1 MFTRWKFQIGLTAI
15 TAVLAVLS
23 AAFLGEPVAYAQGE
37 DSDYVDVEL
46 ILEVPEDIQ
55 AGLSHELNIIVVNNG
70 SRTAYDV
77 EVVVTVVY
85 PEDSSRFLFLPRVPV
100 GVASLENNG
109 YSLRWSI
116 PALAGLQ
123 REEITANIYNE
134 ILKGHMVGTIFD
146 NSSIPHAHSGEVTT
160 ASFDSNPGNNT
171 DRSWA
176 YNFRTSHVS
185 FRAVVGNYSVDVEV
199 DETSPSPG
207 DTINFTITTDRAN
220 PYTDF
225 ATGTG
230 PPNSPPPIDLKVDI
244 ELTEGL
250 TVTGMPSYAPA
261 DDRADSVSYGDGV
274 FTIGTVGKEKSR
286 RNSVTLPITVASDA
300 AVNEQC
306 LTATL
311 TGNPPPGVG
320 PMDDDISDNVAKV
333 CLGEPP
339 DESVIFAS
347 GQSDLLTLFACV
359 GESTYPCGTA
369 DTVELAA
376 KGGAAAT
383 NAGIPYE
390 VFQPENVVIHIE
402 DPAGRGVSDGNIR
415 WFTGNDVDY
424 TATMSF
430 GILPGVAAKLA
441 VPVAAD
447 GYSQH
452 TFAIADATQSPASNP
467 GSIRWVLASN
477 DFTVLDT
484 SSQLSFGPLDL
495 PSSRYDTLFSFSAL
509 GTYLANITLGAE
521 HSSKSYKGTATY
533 TFHVGPIAELEVKE
547 GRSSPDVTSDQVAFT
562 VLATANGPDDPLD
575 AEVAID
581 LSSLPAGV
589 TVDRH
594 IASDGTY
601 SNGNWD
607 LGALKTPDYRRSAG
621 KPKEASLTLILA
633 GDDAGDATATATIA
647 NVVDYTVCIDS
658 DGDNLPHA
666 SHADCKSDPATT
678 NNWYAAVCV
687 NTADGEIDSSDEATC
702 NGKTDHA
709 WTANVCASSDG
720 GVRPGRTE
728 TECDGW
734 FQGTVYDYKAG
745 NNTAKISA
753 AKGTG
758 GGGPGAPGM
767 RGAKANS
774 RSVTIAWDEVEYL
787 HGVLVRHHEVQ
798 KYMADVE
805 VWETVSGPVR
815 SAQWTDFNVGSG
827 AMPAYR
833 VRAVNDADVGG
844 PWSAVF
850 NRLTAQQQGQ
860 LAGPRLTAKWTA
872 GDAIRL
878 TWTEPSNQQDAIT
891 GYQLEYLAGDTWTL
905 LASLAADETCADDT
919 PRCYEDLGLPA
930 GTERRYRV
938 RAMAGQDPGQ
948 WSSEAVTATPPG
960 APILWAEANGP
971 NAILITWDP
980 GSDAVTG
987 FELETSSTGAD
998 GPYSRLTNPSGTTRS
1013 YSHNTGAINPDARY
1027 YRLRACN
1034 SAGCGH
1040 WSFPDDATTAPEG
1053 VPAAPGLTVR
1063 SSTASEIRLSWNK
1076 PDAGA
1081 SEIIRYELEHFTDGR
1096 NWTGLELYPATA
1108 TEYTHQAEFGGGTTH
1123 RYRVRAVNDE
1133 GNGAWSTVRS
1143 VSIAAGLPGRPE
1155 LSFSDA
1161 TDDSLTLSWTI
1172 PPTNG
1177 SRITGYRVERNDR
1190 IGGFDNWVRIGTTG
1204 ASVTT
1209 YTDRNLY
1216 SGDWLCYRVVATSN
1230 VGTGAYSEEQCES
1243 TTGQY
1248 AIDPD
1253 PPVLRLSG
1261 VSPNRV
1267 TIAWDPPPD
1276 DGGRPVQSYLYQQAD
1291 ENGEFDGSC
1300 QYASWDSDLWSD
1312 ACTEVSAG
1320 TRTATFSNLTAGES
1334 YEFRVRAETTYI
1346 YGDWAI
1352 VYARLPAARDDSE
1365 TDDVTED
1372 LQVRLSRTSLTV
1384 DEGGGEASYTVRL
1397 NKAPKEGESVPLDV
1411 DLGGALPDLFVEYED
1426 ERVCHGFEFNRENWN
1441 QGCVFT
1447 LSAGEDRNADN
1458 EIGIVNHSIEVGGME
1473 VTGPDV
1479 RVEVRDND

>member
-1 MFTRWKFQIGLTAI
+1 MFTRWKFQIGLAAI
-15 TAVLAVLS
+15 AAVLAVVS

-46 ILEVPEDIQ
+46 ILAAPDTIQ
-55 AGLSHELNIIVVNNG
+55 AGLNHDLNVVVVNNG

-77 EVVVTVVY
+77 EVVLNVVY
-85 PEDSSRFLFLPRVPV
+85 PVDSSRFIYLPSVPV

-109 YSLRWSI
+109 YTFRWSI
-116 PALAGLQ
+116 PALGGLQ
-123 REEITANIYNE
+123 REEVTPYAYHIVTAD
-134 ILKGHMVGTIFD
+134 LMLGTTFD
-146 NSSIPHAHSGEVTT
+146 NSLFPHGYSGEVTT
-160 ASFDSNPGNNT
+160 ASFDSNPANNT
-171 DRSWA
+171 DQVWTYSYLTNDA
-176 YNFRTSHVS
+176 S
-185 FRAVVGNYSVDVEV
+185 FRQVVGNYSVDVEV

-207 DTINFTITTDRAN
+207 DIINFTITADRVN
-220 PYTDF
+220 PYKGNDVF
-225 ATGTG
+225 GTG
-230 PPNSPPPIDLKVDI
+230 QAAPGNPPPIDLKVDI

-261 DDRADSVSYGDGV
+261 DDRADSVSYSDGV

-311 TGNPPPGVG
+311 TGKPPPGVG

-333 CLGEPP
+333 CLGDQPAEPFGSGQVDAFTVYP
-339 DESVIFAS
+339 CVGNTNSPCDATDDVRVRAYRTTDERILGSGKALVHILEEARRKYDGHDNSVNAGTVVSWQIPVVWNAGELDAVNTQWSNLRDGFTAS
-347 GQSDLLTLFACV
+347 GIN
-359 GESTYPCGTA
+359 
-369 DTVELAA
+369 
-376 KGGAAAT
+376 GGAPPGRVHIRAFEGET
-383 NAGIPYE
+383 YE
-390 VFQPENVVIHIE
+390 VIYKMTPDTQWTGE
-402 DPAGRGVSDGNIR
+402 DLVG
-415 WFTGNDVDY
+415 F
-424 TATMSF
+424 
-430 GILPGVAAKLA
+430 
-441 VPVAAD
+441 
-447 GYSQH
+447 
-452 TFAIADATQSPASNP
+452 NP
-467 GSIRWVLASN
+467 GKSN
-477 DFTVLDT
+477 
-484 SSQLSFGPLDL
+484 GP
-495 PSSRYDTLFSFSAL
+495 YDYIAEFEKL
-509 GTYLANITLGAE
+509 GTYKLQYTAKLTRHPLDGDENCDPANNVNQRFC
-521 HSSKSYKGTATY
+521 ATETY
-533 TFHVGPIAELEVKE
+533 IFHVGPIAELEVRD
-547 GRSSPDVTSDQVAFT
+547 GGASSHIPADRNSLTIFAFN
-562 VLATANGPDDPLD
+562 NGPDPSPG
-575 AEVAID
+575 ARVTG
-581 LSSLPAGV
+581 LPAGADV
-589 TVDRH
+589 LH
-594 IASDGTY
+594 ISQGSYDGTDGEW
-601 SNGNWD
+601 NIGE
-607 LGALKTPDYRRSAG
+607 LKISDYYRSRG
-621 KPKEASLTLILA
+621 EPNPSLVLAVTA
-633 GDDAGDATATATIA
+633 GDTAEVSIINHEKYKVCIGSDAGTLADATQ
-647 NVVDYTVCIDS
+647 
-658 DGDNLPHA
+658 
-666 SHADCKSDPATT
+666 
-678 NNWYAAVCV
+678 AAC
-687 NTADGEIDSSDEATC
+687 EA
-702 NGKTDHA
+702 
-709 WTANVCASSDG
+709 
-720 GVRPGRTE
+720 E
-728 TECDGW
+728 TGAGW
-734 FQGTVYDYKAG
+734 HEGTVYDYKAA

-753 AKGTG
+753 AKGG

-767 RGAKANS
+767 RGAKSNS

-787 HGVLVRHHEVQ
+787 HGVPVRHHEVQ

-805 VWETVSGPVR
+805 VWETVSGPLTDAR
-815 SAQWTDFNVGSG
+815 WTDFNVGSG

-872 GDAIRL
+872 GDTIRL

-938 RAMAGQDPGQ
+938 RAMAGQDPGR

-960 APILWAEANGP
+960 APVLWAEANGS

-987 FELETSSTGAD
+987 FELETSSIGAD

-1013 YSHNTGAINPDARY
+1013 YSHNTGAINREARH

-1034 SAGCGH
+1034 SAGCGD
-1040 WSFPDDATTAPEG
+1040 WSFPDYATTAPQG
-1053 VPAAPGLTVR
+1053 VPTAPGLTVR
-1063 SSTASEIRLSWNK
+1063 SSTASEIKLSWNK
-1076 PDAGA
+1076 PHAGA
-1081 SEIIRYELEHFTDGR
+1081 SDITGYVLEHFTDGQ
-1096 NWTGLELYPATA
+1096 NWTGLDLYPATA
-1108 TEYTHQAEFGGGTTH
+1108 TEYVHQAEFGGGTTH
-1123 RYRVRAVNDE
+1123 RYRVRAVNDVGE
-1133 GNGAWSTVRS
+1133 GAWSTVRS
-1143 VSIAAGLPGRPE
+1143 VSVAAGLPGQPE

-1230 VGTGAYSEEQCES
+1230 VGTGAYSEEECES

-1253 PPVLRLSG
+1253 PPVLRLSS

-1291 ENGEFDGSC
+1291 ENGDFDGSC
-1300 QYASWDSDLWSD
+1300 QYASWDRDLWAD
-1312 ACTEVSAG
+1312 ACRMVSAG
-1320 TRTATFSNLTAGES
+1320 TRAATFSNLTAGDS
-1334 YEFRVRAETTYI
+1334 YQFRVRAETTYI
-1346 YGDWAI
+1346 YGDWATA
-1352 VYARLPAARDDSE
+1352 YARLPAARDDSE

-1372 LQVRLSRTSLTV
+1372 LQVRLSTTTLTV
-1384 DEGGGEASYTVRL
+1384 NEGRGESRYTVRL

-1411 DLGGALPDLFVEYED
+1411 DLGGALPDLFVDYED
-1426 ERVCHGFEFNRENWN
+1426 ERVCYGFEFNRENWN

-1447 LSAGEDRNADN
+1447 VSAREDRNADN
-1458 EIGIVNHSIEVGGME
+1458 EIAVVNHSIEVGGME

-1479 RVEVRDND
+1479 RIEVRDND

>member
-1 MFTRWKFQIGLTAI
+1 MFTRWKFQIGLAAI
-15 TAVLAVLS
+15 AVVLASLTGT
-23 AAFLGEPVAYAQGE
+23 FFGEGVAYTQGE
-37 DSDYVDVEL
+37 ERDYVDVGL
-46 ILEVPEDIQ
+46 ILEIPDRD
-55 AGLSHELNIIVVNNG
+55 LTSRRDLNVVVVNHG

-77 EVVVTVVY
+77 KVVVRIVNPKDSIYLRVRQSSVSVGTVSFS
-85 PEDSSRFLFLPRVPV
+85 ED
-100 GVASLENNG
+100 G
-109 YSLRWSI
+109 YSFFWTIPTLGEGQRVEAGYRTGAGMVPLSNLRVVTEGTNPS
-116 PALAGLQ
+116 
-123 REEITANIYNE
+123 NI
-134 ILKGHMVGTIFD
+134 MFD
-146 NSSIPHAHSGEVTT
+146 EKLTPHELFATVTT
-160 ASFDSNPGNNT
+160 ASFESDLHKSNNT
-171 DRSWA
+171 ARVWSHSDTLSG
-176 YNFRTSHVS
+176 NDFRQAWTS
-185 FRAVVGNYSVDVEV
+185 YSVNVSV
-199 DETSPSPG
+199 DERHPSPG
-207 DTINFTITTDRAN
+207 NTVNFTITANNPDIKRAI
-220 PYTDF
+220 
-225 ATGTG
+225 
-230 PPNSPPPIDLKVDI
+230 IDQKVDI
-244 ELTEGL
+244 ELTDGL
-250 TVTGMPSYAPA
+250 AVAGMPSYDPA
-261 DDRADSVSYGDGV
+261 TKPDSVSYSNGV
-274 FTIGTVGKEKSR
+274 FNIGTLDFNSYDSSL
-286 RNSVTLPITVASDA
+286 SVTLPIKVSDNVV
-300 AVNEQC
+300 VNEQC
-306 LTATL
+306 LKATI
-311 TGNPPPGVG
+311 TGNPPPPAYG
-320 PMDDDISDNVAKV
+320 PHLDDISDNVARL

-339 DESVIFAS
+339 VEPLVSGQVDTFTVYPCVGITDAPCDSDNDIRVRAVNAS
-347 GQSDLLTLFACV
+347 GVLL
-359 GESTYPCGTA
+359 GSGTA
-369 DTVELAA
+369 LIQVDPIRARRYDAITGGNSVNDGNTVSWQTAVDPDRGYTAGLTSGVELYYSRAPFEGHTDDWSLTFGFSA
-376 KGGAAAT
+376 R
-383 NAGIPYE
+383 NA
-390 VFQPENVVIHIE
+390 
-402 DPAGRGVSDGNIR
+402 DGN
-415 WFTGNDVDY
+415 TPP
-424 TATMSF
+424 
-430 GILPGVAAKLA
+430 PGKVFLR
-441 VPVAAD
+441 
-447 GYSQH
+447 S
-452 TFAIADATQSPASNP
+452 
-467 GSIRWVLASN
+467 
-477 DFTVLDT
+477 T
-484 SSQLSFGPLDL
+484 SSGNELRKAESPNYQELRTA
-495 PSSRYDTLFSFSAL
+495 PSGNPTSSSKTHFFFEFEKL
-509 GTYLANITLGAE
+509 GTYKISWHAVAQHRGNLHGSENCNPDGMDVNQIFCASE
-521 HSSKSYKGTATY
+521 TY
-533 TFHVGPIAELEVKE
+533 TFHVGPMVDLTVEDGGAN
-547 GRSSPDVTSDQVAFT
+547 SQVAADRSALT
-562 VLATANGPDDPLD
+562 IVAANNGPDDVSNARVTGLPNG
-575 AEVAID
+575 AEVLYISQGSYDSATGEWDIGELKVRGYYRSRGEPD
-581 LSSLPAGV
+581 RTLVLSA
-589 TVDRH
+589 
-594 IASDGTY
+594 
-601 SNGNWD
+601 
-607 LGALKTPDYRRSAG
+607 SAG
-621 KPKEASLTLILA
+621 
-633 GDDAGDATATATIA
+633 D
-647 NVVDYTVCIDS
+647 
-658 DGDNLPHA
+658 
-666 SHADCKSDPATT
+666 
-678 NNWYAAVCV
+678 
-687 NTADGEIDSSDEATC
+687 
-702 NGKTDHA
+702 
-709 WTANVCASSDG
+709 TANVSIANSKNYEVCIGPKSNPVNLAHTTQSDCEAVTDASWNST
-720 GVRPGRTE
+720 P
-728 TECDGW
+728 
-734 FQGTVYDYKAG
+734 VYDYRAA

-787 HGVLVRHHEVQ
+787 HGVPVRHHEVQ

-815 SAQWTDFNVGSG
+815 GAQWTDFNVGSG

-833 VRAVNDADVGG
+833 VRAVNDAGVGG

-860 LAGPRLTAKWTA
+860 LARPRLTAKWTA
-872 GDAIRL
+872 GDTIRL

-905 LASLAADETCADDT
+905 LESLAADETCADDT
-919 PRCYEDLGLPA
+919 PRCYEDLELPA

-987 FELETSSTGAD
+987 FELEASSIGED
-998 GPYSRLTNPSGTTRS
+998 GPYSRLTRPSGTTRS
-1013 YSHNTGAINPDARY
+1013 YSHNTGAINPEARH

-1034 SAGCGH
+1034 SAGCGD
-1040 WSFPDDATTAPEG
+1040 WSFPDHATTAPQG

-1063 SSTASEIRLSWNK
+1063 SSTASEIRLSWST
-1076 PDAGA
+1076 PHAGA
-1081 SEIIRYELEHFTDGR
+1081 SEIIRYELQHFTDGR

-1123 RYRVRAVNDE
+1123 RYRVRAVNGE

-1230 VGTGAYSEEQCES
+1230 VGTGAYSEEQCET

-1334 YEFRVRAETTYI
+1334 YQFRVRAETTYI

-1384 DEGGGEASYTVRL
+1384 NEGGGEASYTVRL

-1426 ERVCHGFEFNRENWN
+1426 ERVCYGFEFNRENWN

-1447 LSAGEDRNADN
+1447 VSAGEDRNADN

>member
-1 MFTRWKFQIGLTAI
+1 MFTRWKFQIGLTVIAV
-15 TAVLAVLS
+15 VLAALS

-85 PEDSSRFLFLPRVPV
+85 PEDSSRFLFPPRVPV

-134 ILKGHMVGTIFD
+134 ILEGHMVGTIFD

-176 YNFRTSHVS
+176 YNFRTNHVS

-220 PYTDF
+220 PYTHF

-250 TVTGMPSYAPA
+250 TVTGTPSYAPTP
-261 DDRADSVSYGDGV
+261 DVRADSVSYGDGV

-320 PMDDDISDNVAKV
+320 PMDDDISDNVAEL
-333 CLGEPP
+333 CLGDQPAEPFVSGEL
-339 DESVIFAS
+339 DIFTVY
-347 GQSDLLTLFACV
+347 DCFARQ
-359 GESTYPCGTA
+359 TYPCDGTGGVRVRA
-369 DTVELAA
+369 VNNNARTGIIVAQDNVTVQVQDIQGRTYDSYL
-376 KGGAAAT
+376 KNNNQQSVTGAET
-383 NAGIPYE
+383 
-390 VFQPENVVIHIE
+390 
-402 DPAGRGVSDGNIR
+402 VSWQTGSASHAN
-415 WFTGNDVDY
+415 FTGTREGVRIFFSRIPFNGNLNNWVKVAGEHVTVTDLNGGDPPGDMYIRGATGSAFTQMKSSNDWTVTYSGTSSKNDQSEASAWFAEFSKLGTYVVDY
-424 TATMSF
+424 TTIGNRDDTNGDCAS
-430 GILPGVAAKLA
+430 KL
-441 VPVAAD
+441 
-447 GYSQH
+447 
-452 TFAIADATQSPASNP
+452 
-467 GSIRWVLASN
+467 
-477 DFTVLDT
+477 
-484 SSQLSFGPLDL
+484 L
-495 PSSRYDTLFSFSAL
+495 PSGVTAAYCDT
-509 GTYLANITLGAE
+509 N
-521 HSSKSYKGTATY
+521 TY
-533 TFHVGPIAELEVKE
+533 TFHVGPMADLAVEDGGGSPHVAAGRNALTIIAVN
-547 GRSSPDVTSDQVAFT
+547 
-562 VLATANGPDDPLD
+562 NGPDDSPNSQVTGLPTGAD
-575 AEVAID
+575 VIHIGQGSYDSATGEWDIGELKVRGYYRSRGEPD
-581 LSSLPAGV
+581 RTLVLSA
-589 TVDRH
+589 
-594 IASDGTY
+594 
-601 SNGNWD
+601 
-607 LGALKTPDYRRSAG
+607 SAG
-621 KPKEASLTLILA
+621 
-633 GDDAGDATATATIA
+633 D
-647 NVVDYTVCIDS
+647 
-658 DGDNLPHA
+658 
-666 SHADCKSDPATT
+666 
-678 NNWYAAVCV
+678 
-687 NTADGEIDSSDEATC
+687 
-702 NGKTDHA
+702 
-709 WTANVCASSDG
+709 TANVSIANSKNYEVCIGPKSNPVNLAHTTQSDCEAVTDASWNST
-720 GVRPGRTE
+720 P
-728 TECDGW
+728 
-734 FQGTVYDYKAG
+734 VYDY
-745 NNTAKISA
+745 NTDNSTAKISA

-758 GGGPGAPGM
+758 GGPGAPGM
-767 RGAKANS
+767 RGAKSNS

-787 HGVLVRHHEVQ
+787 YGVPVRHHEVQ

-805 VWETVSGPVR
+805 VWETVSGPLTD
-815 SAQWTDFNVGSG
+815 AQWTDFNVGSG

-833 VRAVNDADVGG
+833 VRAMNDAGVVG

-860 LAGPRLTAKWTA
+860 LAAPRLTAKWTA

-905 LASLAADETCADDT
+905 LARLAADETCADDT

-930 GTERRYRV
+930 GTERSYRV
-938 RAMAGQDPGQ
+938 RAMAGQDPGR

-960 APILWAEANGP
+960 APVLWAEPNGS

-987 FELETSSTGAD
+987 FELEASSTGED
-998 GPYSRLTNPSGTTRS
+998 GPYSRLARPSGTTRS
-1013 YSHNTGAINPDARY
+1013 YSHNTGAINPEARH

-1034 SAGCGH
+1034 SAGCGD
-1040 WSFPDDATTAPEG
+1040 WTWPVAATTAPQG
-1053 VPAAPGLTVR
+1053 VPTAPGLTVR
-1063 SSTASEIRLSWNK
+1063 SSTASEIKLSWNK
-1076 PDAGA
+1076 PHAGD
-1081 SEIIRYELEHFTDGR
+1081 SEITHYELEHFTDGQ
-1096 NWTGLELYPATA
+1096 NWTDLELYPATA
-1108 TEYTHQAEFGGGTTH
+1108 TEYVHQAEFGGGTTH
-1123 RYRVRAVNDE
+1123 RYRVRAVNDVGE
-1133 GNGAWSTVRS
+1133 GAWSTVRS
-1143 VSIAAGLPGRPE
+1143 VSVPAGLPGQPE
-1155 LSFSDA
+1155 LSFNDA

-1204 ASVTT
+1204 ASVTA

-1216 SGDWLCYRVVATSN
+1216 SGDWLCYRVVATSS

-1253 PPVLRLSG
+1253 PPVLRLSS

-1276 DGGRPVQSYLYQQAD
+1276 DGGRPVHSYLYQQAD
-1291 ENGEFDGSC
+1291 EDGDFDGSC
-1300 QYASWDSDLWSD
+1300 QYASWDRDLWSD
-1312 ACTEVSAG
+1312 ACKMVSAG
-1320 TRTATFSNLTAGES
+1320 TRTATFSNLTAGTS
-1334 YEFRVRAETTYI
+1334 YQFRVRAETTYS
-1346 YGDWAI
+1346 YGDWATA
-1352 VYARLPAARDDSE
+1352 YARLPRASDDPA

-1372 LQVRLSRTSLTV
+1372 LQVRLSTTTLTV
-1384 DEGGGEASYTVRL
+1384 NEGRGESRYTVRL
-1397 NKAPKEGESVPLDV
+1397 NKAPKEGESVPLDWHLQGLSAIV
-1411 DLGGALPDLFVEYED
+1411 LDYQNENSCY
-1426 ERVCHGFEFNRENWN
+1426 GFDFNRDNWSR
-1441 QGCVFT
+1441 GCTFALT
-1447 LSAGEDRNADN
+1447 AEEDRNADN
-1458 EIGIVNHSIEVGGME
+1458 EIVIMEHSIEVGDME

-1479 RVEVRDND
+1479 RIEVRDND